1 MTYSLSPLV
10 RESPRIDSKN
20 SYGQVE
26 NLVRE
31 AYRNS
36 KKIKTQGERVLLR
49 GNNIEMWVNTKTK
62 TIETAYPIAR

>member
-1 MTYSLSPLV
+1 MKGGSCVSSLKTMFPDNLS
-10 RESPRIDSKN
+10 EK
-20 SYGQVE
+20 QVE

-49 GNNIEMWVNTKTK
+49 GNNIEMWVNTQTK